1 MALEGFLKGYSDDL
15 SSRSGSVIKDIKQ
28 RIWVTFENYKNMY
41 EKVYKTM
48 VKAGIK
54 KEVKE
59 AIQHENVLSS
69 KYILTYP
76 GYLLFIDEKGTPI
89 SLMVAKW
96 EGSSTSCQKMLVML
110 QYQQEPQQTFTLPC

>member
-1 MALEGFLKGYSDDL
+1 
-15 SSRSGSVIKDIKQ
+15 
-28 RIWVTFENYKNMY
+28 MY

-48 VKAGIK
+48 DKAGIK

-89 SLMVAKW
+89 SLMAAKW